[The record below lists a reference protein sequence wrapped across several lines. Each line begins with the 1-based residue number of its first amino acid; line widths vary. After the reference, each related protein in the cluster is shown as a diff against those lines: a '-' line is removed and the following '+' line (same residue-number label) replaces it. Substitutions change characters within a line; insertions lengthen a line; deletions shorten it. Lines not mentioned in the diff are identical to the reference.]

1 MNKRLIKASKL
12 FLTGP
17 TKEDPHLSSPLKD
30 GVRSNVWNV
39 VLVITLDNGVYPE
52 YRSSSF
58 HKKSYSI
65 CLNHLFK
72 KSNSIFVLLLKSLKL
87 VLINFTI
94 VTSSN
99 GTGLDLSLI
108 DFIGLVRKRVE
119 VKVVK
124 LFVLELPDYESY
136 I

>member
-1 MNKRLIKASKL
+1 VSL
-12 FLTGP
+12 FA
-17 TKEDPHLSSPLKD
+17 
-30 GVRSNVWNV
+30 
-39 VLVITLDNGVYPE
+39 
-52 YRSSSF
+52 
-58 HKKSYSI
+58 
-65 CLNHLFK
+65 LNHLFK
-72 KSNSIFVLLLKSLKL
+72 KSISIFVLLLKSLKL
-87 VLINFTI
+87 ELINITI

-108 DFIGLVRKRVE
+108 DFIEFVRKRVE

>member
-1 MNKRLIKASKL
+1 MSL
-12 FLTGP
+12 FA
-17 TKEDPHLSSPLKD
+17 
-30 GVRSNVWNV
+30 
-39 VLVITLDNGVYPE
+39 
-52 YRSSSF
+52 
-58 HKKSYSI
+58 
-65 CLNHLFK
+65 LNHLFK
-72 KSNSIFVLLLKSLKL
+72 KSISIFVLLLKSLKL
-87 VLINFTI
+87 ELINITI

-108 DFIGLVRKRVE
+108 DFIEFVRKRVE

>member
-1 MNKRLIKASKL
+1 MKL
-12 FLTGP
+12 
-17 TKEDPHLSSPLKD
+17 D
-30 GVRSNVWNV
+30 
-39 VLVITLDNGVYPE
+39 LVNI
-52 YRSSSF
+52 
-58 HKKSYSI
+58 
-65 CLNHLFK
+65 
-72 KSNSIFVLLLKSLKL
+72 
-87 VLINFTI
+87 TI

-108 DFIGLVRKRVE
+108 DFIEFVRKRVE